1 MCASYGRRADQSLT
15 RTMRIK
21 YMHFAISSHHI
32 APHIKLVVSN
42 CNDAIAKKNKL
53 CTRDR
58 KPQNYAIQRSM
69 CNGFR
74 VATWNRRKIKSFIA
88 VLWNS
93 EAKHPQTALTTF
105 TLVVALPAVSSLI
118 RVQMKWADH
127 CFHYFLYSQTHRNW
141 IFVVLFCGGQSKWM
155 SVHWQ
160 PIARSLVAHHLFCLL
175 YWLYVR
181 DQYHQTAWDR
191 DYSAI
196 SIVTTSLFLSFV
208 LIHSL
213 AYYDANVIFIYELV
227 VRFLRR
233 SFFRICFLRTWFIYW
248 QFCGLKP
255 LSKCVTFFT

>member
-141 IFVVLFCGGQSKWM
+141 IFVVLFCFVLRWAIKMNECSLAA
-155 SVHWQ
+155 HRT
-160 PIARSLVAHHLFCLL
+160 IACRSSF
-175 YWLYVR
+175 
-181 DQYHQTAWDR
+181 
-191 DYSAI
+191 I
-196 SIVTTSLFLSFV
+196 LSFV
-208 LIHSL
+208 LTLRARSISSDSL
-213 AYYDANVIFIYELV
+213 
-227 VRFLRR
+227 R
-233 SFFRICFLRTWFIYW
+233 
-248 QFCGLKP
+248 
-255 LSKCVTFFT
+255 